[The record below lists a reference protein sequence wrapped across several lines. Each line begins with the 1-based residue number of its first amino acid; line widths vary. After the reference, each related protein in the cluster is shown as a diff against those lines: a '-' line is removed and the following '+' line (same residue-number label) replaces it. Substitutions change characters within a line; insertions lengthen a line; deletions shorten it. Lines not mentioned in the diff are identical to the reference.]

1 MKSKRPSPKQDS
13 SSESTGMVSAMRLRV
28 LLSSEQARKVSGWIY
43 ATHAFR
49 NAAVAFL
56 TDRRL
61 ARTRWVARHPALAKD
76 WIPEELRGSDTN
88 ACSQWLTAKL
98 EQTRRA
104 LALELGLSPTLGKT
118 TLAAAETAAWSRLS
132 RGERDSLRS
141 SLLEQG
147 LDPLW
152 VMLPRTVLDQTV
164 QDLAKTIA
172 KAISDRAENKRRKAA
187 G

>member
-1 MKSKRPSPKQDS
+1 
-13 SSESTGMVSAMRLRV
+13 MRLRV

-61 ARTRWVARHPALAKD
+61 ARTRWVARHPALAKG

-104 LALELGLSPTLGKT
+104 LALELGLSPSLGKT
-118 TLAAAETAAWSRLS
+118 TLASAETAAWSRLS
-132 RGERDSLRS
+132 RGERDSVRA

-152 VMLPRTVLDQTV
+152 VLLPQPC
-164 QDLAKTIA
+164 
-172 KAISDRAENKRRKAA
+172 
-187 G
+187 